1 MQVTPFSRQVE
12 RGAKSLFDVT
22 LQLMEQMFIQV
33 DADDDDEDDG
43 DDDGVEDVNDEDDAA
58 AADDDDID
66 GDEDEDEDDE
76 DGVDDGVY
84 IPKKELD
91 LSRAPTHLTSAITGL
106 QRKQS

>member
-43 DDDGVEDVNDEDDAA
+43 DDDGVEDVNDEDD
-58 AADDDDID
+58 
-66 GDEDEDEDDE
+66 EDEDDE

>member
-1 MQVTPFSRQVE
+1 MQVTPFSRQME

-33 DADDDDEDDG
+33 DADDDDDE
-43 DDDGVEDVNDEDDAA
+43 DGVEDGNDV
-58 AADDDDID
+58 DDDD
-66 GDEDEDEDDE
+66 DDNE
-76 DGVDDGVY
+76 DGVEDGVY

-106 QRKQS
+106 QRKQP